1 MTQEDV
7 GAWFAA
13 RGFGVR
19 LSDTDYSGQVRA
31 SQWGR
36 AALSRDLH
44 FWVDLL
50 FSDGRLCHGGYG
62 SGASASE
69 AFERARERYIEEE
82 GG

>member
-7 GAWFAA
+7 SAWFAA

-31 SQWGR
+31 SQRGH

-44 FWVDLL
+44 FWVDVL
-50 FSDGRLCHGGYG
+50 SGDGRLLHGGYG

-69 AFERARERYIEEE
+69 AFERARERYIQEQ